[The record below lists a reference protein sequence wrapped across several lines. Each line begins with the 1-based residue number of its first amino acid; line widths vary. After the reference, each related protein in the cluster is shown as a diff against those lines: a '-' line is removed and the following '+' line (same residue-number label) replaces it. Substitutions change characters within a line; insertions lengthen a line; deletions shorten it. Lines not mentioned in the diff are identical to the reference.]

1 MKRNSGLQAPWVW
14 PVEAAHYDRTP
25 QLKPCEV
32 EALRVNIP
40 LLQEGVLP
48 WEVIEKCKV
57 PRLLD
62 PLEAV
67 CDHVGLQQKYR
78 SNLKIR
84 MLCDMAG
91 RERSFWGW
99 TEEEWIESIKNGGH
113 EKPTVASAAYLLC
126 EFNSLH
132 KLGRRNFLFH
142 GVGYRVFGRE
152 RLAALFGEV
161 RQMLHQ

>member
-40 LLQEGVLP
+40 LLQEGALP

-99 TEEEWIESIKNGGH
+99 TEEEWIESIKNGDTKSPQLRRRH
-113 EKPTVASAAYLLC
+113 ICYASSTLFTSWDGVIFYFTALGAESLVVNGLPLC
-126 EFNSLH
+126 SA
-132 KLGRRNFLFH
+132 K
-142 GVGYRVFGRE
+142 
-152 RLAALFGEV
+152 
-161 RQMLHQ
+161 